1 MQKKSLKISI
11 LINLIITL
19 SIGTLTF
26 IVNKYFADY
35 MGAKDLGLMRL
46 FTQMI
51 AYLSL
56 AELGLG
62 MASTYAL
69 YKPLAEKDEKKINII
84 VSTIGSIYTK
94 ISIFILVIGLIL
106 NPIVPFFIK
115 DEVVDKT
122 IYIYWSLYVLN
133 TGFSY
138 VFAKYCIL
146 FTANQEFEYVRIIQ
160 GGSKIL
166 SQTLQIFT
174 LIKYQSFIGFISLLI
189 LENVIQYIFYKIYY
203 KKNYSYIVQ
212 VKEREKKISK
222 DLLDLF
228 WHKIAGLIVFNT
240 DYIVISK
247 FISLEMVGIYSSYL
261 MIVAIIGTLISIVTN
276 VISPKIGNF
285 IANNNKESIYKLW
298 KKINIIFIFV
308 GVFSTYSTYKLINS
322 FINLW
327 LGKEY
332 LLPNITIILIM
343 INLFIQST
351 RIITEI
357 FKNGCGF
364 FNDIHLPLIESI
376 LNLSLSLILVNY
388 IGINGVIIGTIA
400 SNVVIIYFAK
410 PILVFKVCFN
420 KNWSEYIK
428 ILIEYLV
435 LTSLVVVIN
444 EVLFNKIIILKEILN
459 WLDWIKT
466 ASVIVIVSIIVSLG
480 IFILNKDF
488 RENMMKLVKRS

>member
-1 MQKKSLKISI
+1 M
-11 LINLIITL
+11 
-19 SIGTLTF
+19 
-26 IVNKYFADY
+26 
-35 MGAKDLGLMRL
+35 
-46 FTQMI
+46 
-51 AYLSL
+51 
-56 AELGLG
+56 
-62 MASTYAL
+62 
-69 YKPLAEKDEKKINII
+69 
-84 VSTIGSIYTK
+84 
-94 ISIFILVIGLIL
+94 
-106 NPIVPFFIK
+106 
-115 DEVVDKT
+115 
-122 IYIYWSLYVLN
+122 
-133 TGFSY
+133 
-138 VFAKYCIL
+138 
-146 FTANQEFEYVRIIQ
+146 
-160 GGSKIL
+160 
-166 SQTLQIFT
+166 
-174 LIKYQSFIGFISLLI
+174 
-189 LENVIQYIFYKIYY
+189 
-203 KKNYSYIVQ
+203 
-212 VKEREKKISK
+212 KEREKKISK

-228 WHKIAGLIVFNT
+228 WHKIGGLIVFNT
-240 DYIVISK
+240 DYIIISK
-247 FISLEMVGIYSSYL
+247 FISLTMVGIYSSYL
-261 MIVAIIGTLISIVTN
+261 MIVNIIGTLISIVTN

-285 IANNNKESIYKLW
+285 IANNSKESTYKLW
-298 KKINIIFIFV
+298 KNINIIFIFV

-322 FINLW
+322 FIYLW

-332 LLPNITIILIM
+332 ILPNITVILIM

-357 FKNGCGF
+357 FKSGSGF

-388 IGINGVIIGTIA
+388 IGIKGVIIGTIA

-444 EVLFNKIIILKEILN
+444 EVLFNKIIILKEISN